1 MALDG
6 SREEA
11 RGMTASE
18 QLRDLVNG
26 FRISQALHVAAV
38 LGVSDLL
45 ADGPL
50 DLESLAR
57 AVAADPESLRRLLRV
72 LAAVGVYVETD
83 EGSFANSE
91 LSEALRT
98 GAPGSLKGWASLIG
112 EPYYW
117 SSWGNLLSSTRSGE
131 TAFTRLYGMDV
142 WAYRAGD
149 AAKTAVFDA
158 AMTDLA
164 TRMAAA
170 VAAAYDF
177 PEQGLLVDIGGGH
190 GALLAGVLAANPSL
204 SGVVLDLP
212 HVVAGADQTLADS
225 SARERIR
232 LVAGDMFQAVPS
244 GGDST
249 C

>member
-1 MALDG
+1 
-6 SREEA
+6 
-11 RGMTASE
+11 MTASE

-57 AVAADPESLRRLLRV
+57 AVAADPESLRRLLRA

-158 AMTDLA
+158 AMTDLRPEWPPRSPPPTTSPSKA
-164 TRMAAA
+164 FSSISAAGTEPSPRECWPQTRRCRAWCST
-170 VAAAYDF
+170 F
-177 PEQGLLVDIGGGH
+177 RTSLPERTRH
-190 GALLAGVLAANPSL
+190 W
-204 SGVVLDLP
+204 
-212 HVVAGADQTLADS
+212 
-225 SARERIR
+225 RIR
-232 LVAGDMFQAVPS
+232 PRGNGF
-244 GGDST
+244 G
-249 C
+249 